1 MRRLDHRRRPGT
13 YSPHG
18 RQPLQ
23 SPPITLDEIA
33 AGAGISLRQLRT
45 YYTSV
50 TAIEADL
57 ADQGAPPAPPASPTT
72 RRR

>member
-1 MRRLDHRRRPGT
+1 MRDWIIDAARDLLATRP
-13 YSPHG
+13 S
-18 RQPLQ
+18 PLQ

-33 AGAGISLRQLRT
+33 ACAGISLRQLRT

-50 TAIEADL
+50 AAIEADL
-57 ADQGAPPAPPASPTT
+57 ADHGSPPAPLAGPTP